1 MSDAAAARRKATN
14 ITLEPEL
21 LKLAKQFDV
30 NLSQAA
36 EAGIAQAV
44 ARRRAEKWL
53 EANAQALASSNEYVE
68 KNGLP
73 LSGFRNF

>member
-1 MSDAAAARRKATN
+1 MSDTAVARRKATN

-73 LSGFRNF
+73 LGGFRNF

>member
-1 MSDAAAARRKATN
+1 MSDTAVARRKATN

-53 EANAQALASSNEYVE
+53 EANAHALASSNEYVE